1 MFKFKVSLLSS
12 LLFLLVNLSS
22 FSQERA
28 TLSGY
33 ITDADNGESLI
44 GVTVYIEE
52 PEKKGTASNV
62 YGFYSLSL
70 PKGKYTV
77 FFSYI
82 GYETQSFEID
92 LTEGQK
98 LDVELGESSVKLQE
112 VEVTSIRANENVKSL
127 ESSVAKLDIKT
138 INKIPPLFGEVDV
151 IRSIQLLPG
160 VSTVGEGATGFN
172 VRGGGID
179 QNLVLLDNA
188 PVFNQS
194 HLFGFFSVFNPDAV
208 KDVKLIKG
216 GIPAQYGGRL
226 SSILD
231 IRMKEGNSKRFTAQG
246 GVGVIFSRL
255 ALETPIVKD
264 KGSILVAGR
273 RSYVDILARPFLP
286 DELSGS
292 TFYFYDLNLK
302 ANYKISDK
310 DKVFVSG
317 SFGRDVFGADVFG
330 FDWGNAT
337 ATVRWN
343 HVFNDKLFMN
353 VTGYFSDYV
362 YKLDFGSSSPDA
374 EETFVWEAGIKN
386 HSLQTDFS
394 YYLSDKSTIKFGAQ
408 SIFYEFQPGI
418 AEASNR
424 NTRQVSRFGLE
435 PQFALESGVF
445 GSHQIEFNSRFG
457 MEYGLRVS
465 LWQFLGQGRAIE
477 LGDAPPND
485 RRPVVGSQE
494 FGRGEVIENY
504 VIPEPR
510 ISLRYEL
517 DDVSSLKA
525 SFNRM
530 SQYLHLISNTTAS
543 TPLDVWL
550 PSTNN
555 IKPQIADQIAL
566 GYFRNFSNNKYETSI
581 ELFYKDF
588 QNQVDFI
595 DNANLLLN
603 EFIEADLLTGVGRA
617 YGAEFYVKK
626 NTGKINGWVS
636 YTLGRS
642 ERRVDG
648 INRGE
653 WFPNRFDQLHNLNVV
668 GIYEYSKKWDFSTT
682 FVFASGTPT
691 TFPTNRFFMEGIGVL
706 PHNVNQDRNNL
717 RLPAYHRLDISA
729 TYTPKQKE
737 GRRWSSYWTFGVYN
751 VYARRN
757 PFSIFFQSNPDQ
769 PMNTEAIRFAVL
781 GTAVP
786 SVSYNFQ
793 F

>member
-1 MFKFKVSLLSS
+1 M
-12 LLFLLVNLSS
+12 
-22 FSQERA
+22 
-28 TLSGY
+28 SGTV
-33 ITDADNGESLI
+33 TDKDNGESLI
-44 GVTVYIEE
+44 GVTVYIEQ
-52 PEKKGTASNV
+52 PEKRGTTTNV

-70 PKGKYTV
+70 PPGEYEV
-77 FFSYI
+77 FFSYV
-82 GYETQSFEID
+82 GYETQKFTVNFNENR
-92 LTEGQK
+92 K
-98 LDVELGESSVKLQE
+98 LDVELGEGTLKLQE
-112 VEVTSIRANENVKSL
+112 VTISDTRGDENVKSV

-151 IRSIQLLPG
+151 IRSLQLLPG
-160 VSTVGEGATGFN
+160 VSTVGEGAAGFN

-208 KDVKLIKG
+208 KDVKLYKG

-231 IRMKEGNSKRFTAQG
+231 IRLKEGNTKRFSGQG

-255 ALETPIVKD
+255 ALEAPIVKD
-264 KGSILVAGR
+264 KGSIIVAGR

-286 DELSGS
+286 DDLSGS
-292 TFYFYDLNLK
+292 RFYFYDLNLK
-302 ANYKISDK
+302 ANYKISEK
-310 DKVFVSG
+310 DRVFVSG
-317 SFGRDVFGADVFG
+317 SFDRDVFGADIFG
-330 FDWGNAT
+330 FDWGNST

-343 HVFNDKLFMN
+343 RIFTDKLFMN

-362 YKLDFGSSSPDA
+362 YKLDFGSSNPDA
-374 EETFVWEAGIKN
+374 NETFVWEAGIKN
-386 HSLQTDFS
+386 YSLQTDFT
-394 YYLSDKSTIKFGAQ
+394 YYLSDISTIKFGAQ
-408 SIFYEFQPGI
+408 SVLFEFQPGI
-418 AEASNR
+418 AEAQNR
-424 NTRQVSRFGLE
+424 LTNQSSRFGLE
-435 PQFALESGVF
+435 RQFALESAGFV
-445 GSHQIEFNSRFG
+445 SHNIDLTSRWSF
-457 MEYGLRVS
+457 EYGLRVS
-465 LWQFLGQGRAIE
+465 LWQFLGTGRAIE
-477 LGDAPPND
+477 LGESTPNV
-485 RRPVVGSQE
+485 RRPVVGVEE

-510 ISLRYEL
+510 MSFKYEL
-517 DDVSSLKA
+517 TDESSIKG
-525 SFNRM
+525 SYNRM
-530 SQYLHLISNTTAS
+530 SQYLHLISNTTAA
-543 TPLDVWL
+543 TPLDVWI

-555 IKPQIADQIAL
+555 IKPQIADQVSV
-566 GYFRNFSNNKYETSI
+566 GYFRNFRNNMFETSV
-581 ELFYKDF
+581 EVFYKDF

-603 EFIEADLLTGVGRA
+603 EFLEADLLTGIGRA
-617 YGAEFYVKK
+617 YGAEFFIRKTK
-626 NTGKINGWVS
+626 GKFNGWIS

-642 ERRVDG
+642 ERRIEG

-653 WFPNRFDQLHNLNVV
+653 WFPNRFDQLHSLNTVA
-668 GIYEYSKKWDFSTT
+668 IYTFSEKWDFSST
-682 FVFASGTPT
+682 FVLNSGTPT
-691 TFPTNRFFMEGIGVL
+691 TFPTNRFFLEGIGVL

-717 RLPAYHRLDISA
+717 RLPAYHRLDLSA
-729 TYTPKQKE
+729 TYTPAKKE
-737 GRRWSSYWTFGVYN
+737 GRKWSSYWTFGVYN

-757 PFSIFFQSNPDQ
+757 PFSIFFQANPDQ